1 MTLNQH
7 FNEFLRKNRNDEPA
21 AINEMADY
29 VLHNCCLQAGNKQYE
44 LTEIEF
50 YYDTPNHPDP
60 FCKRNPIKP
69 QDTKF
74 PEVDSDKLFFHYSG
88 VDISFDS
95 DDADKMKRQY
105 GGILIRGIKSAD
117 GEEEFNGPLKVLCH
131 LLNTTQQ
138 FGGSVLTLGTKK
150 SPSTVEILSTE
161 RYGLSANKNDKEKL
175 KFIAKPYRF
184 YVKGTK
190 GVKRAKTG
198 KK

>member
-7 FNEFLRKNRNDEPA
+7 FNEFLRKNGNDEHA
-21 AINEMADY
+21 AIKKMATY
-29 VLHNCCLQAGNKQYE
+29 VLHNCCLQVGDKQYE

-50 YYDTPNHPDP
+50 YYYAPGHEDP
-60 FCKRNPIKP
+60 FCKRNPIKL

-74 PEVDSDKLFFHYSG
+74 PKVDSDKLFFHYSG

-105 GGILIRGIKSAD
+105 GGILIRGIKSED

-131 LLNTTQQ
+131 LLNTTQR

-150 SPSTVEILSTE
+150 TPSTVEILSTE
-161 RYGLSANKNDKEKL
+161 RYGLSAYENERL
-175 KFIAKPYRF
+175 KFIDNLYRF

-190 GVKRAKTG
+190 GVKRTKTG